1 MYGRKSVL
9 EKKKGSSVGWL
20 YFTFFRLLTEELY
33 GILRF
38 PKQVSRRI
46 HSLSNHQ
53 LELAT
58 RLPPASCRPPAAPDH
73 PLLAGPPPAMMARA
87 DRLLRLKSASGS
99 LLSGAARRS
108 GGGGGFQRAAAR
120 RDYNFASSQYASTHE
135 I

>member
-1 MYGRKSVL
+1 
-9 EKKKGSSVGWL
+9 
-20 YFTFFRLLTEELY
+20 
-33 GILRF
+33 
-38 PKQVSRRI
+38 
-46 HSLSNHQ
+46 
-53 LELAT
+53 
-58 RLPPASCRPPAAPDH
+58 
-73 PLLAGPPPAMMARA
+73 MMARA